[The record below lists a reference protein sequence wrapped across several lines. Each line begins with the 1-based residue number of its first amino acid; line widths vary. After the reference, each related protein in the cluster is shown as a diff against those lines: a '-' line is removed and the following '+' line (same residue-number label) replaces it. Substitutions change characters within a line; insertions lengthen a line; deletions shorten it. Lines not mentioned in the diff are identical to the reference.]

1 MAGFR
6 SILRFFLLY
15 SHRSKVHT
23 AITPLSEIESA
34 VVLRTPGEY
43 SLDRVIIDFFKD
55 RNINLRLISKE
66 DDDLRTNEDLF
77 ISLLAEPD
85 IDELYAAV
93 SSTAKFKI
101 GIHKLRRDVYNVIVT
116 VTSDGDARQVAI
128 FNTIADILT
137 KIK

>member
-1 MAGFR
+1 MSGLR
-6 SILRFFLLY
+6 SVLRFFLLY
-15 SHRSKVHT
+15 SHRSKVPT
-23 AITPLSEIESA
+23 GIYPLESIESVA
-34 VVLRTPGEY
+34 VLRSPGEY
-43 SLDRVIIDFFKD
+43 ALDRMVTDFFRA
-55 RNINLRLISKE
+55 RNIRVRLLSKQ
-66 DDDLRTNEDLF
+66 DPDLRTDENLF
-77 ISLLAEPD
+77 ISLMAVAD

-93 SSTAKFKI
+93 SSKAKFKI